1 MEPIPIGTTV
11 IRISDG
17 DRYKVIGAGPAG
29 KDLFQSW
36 ELREMEEMGKDAQ
49 EILAREYPDGVAYE
63 ILPAGMPLKA
73 GIIRDYAVYRV
84 RRKSLIVTEE
94 EDG

>member
-17 DRYKVIGAGPAG
+17 DRYKVIGHGDPRILFSLETVP
-29 KDLFQSW
+29 DL
-36 ELREMEEMGKDAQ
+36 LK
-49 EILAREYPDGVAYE
+49 EYPDGVAYE
-63 ILPAGMPLKA
+63 ILPAGMPLKV